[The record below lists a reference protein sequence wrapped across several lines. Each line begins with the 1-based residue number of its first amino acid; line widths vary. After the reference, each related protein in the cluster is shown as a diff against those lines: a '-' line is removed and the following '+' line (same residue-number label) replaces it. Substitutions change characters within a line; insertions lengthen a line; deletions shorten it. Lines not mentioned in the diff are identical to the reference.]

1 MSTVSLVID
10 LFHPVI
16 DALPGGKDLVLL
28 LCLSSQLNACHTEV
42 MPSEWLLNY
51 VTELDQGRHCGRYLD
66 FIPELEGD
74 P

>member
-1 MSTVSLVID
+1 MVSLVID

-16 DALPGGKDLVLL
+16 DAFSWGKDLVLL
-28 LCLSSQLNACHTEV
+28 LCLSSQLNACHIV

-51 VTELDQGRHCGRYLD
+51 VTELDQGRHCGRYLA
-66 FIPELEGD
+66 FIPQLEKD